1 VRRRPS
7 ICDACARLRQRDN
20 PGAISTL
27 ELVIPYC
34 EAFPERVPR
43 EIYIG
48 QFDHRQP
55 YPGDNGIRFELRDGG
70 EGVLRSYENSLQR
83 RQEREARQQESG

>member
-1 VRRRPS
+1 
-7 ICDACARLRQRDN
+7 
-20 PGAISTL
+20 
-27 ELVIPYC
+27 VIPYC
-34 EAFPERVPR
+34 EAFPERIPR

-70 EGVLRSYENSLQR
+70 EGVLQSYENSVR
-83 RQEREARQQESG
+83 RGREREARQQENG